1 MQTITYENISIE
13 GTPLQR
19 ILHLEIKH
27 KSNEHGQAVII
38 GEADLAAAQEYAAR
52 VDGSTT
58 VTIKTSAKGQPA
70 VLFVGSV
77 GNAGIQK
84 QGAYARM
91 TLKLSSMSI
100 LLDSKRNNK
109 SFQRTSM
116 SHEEVIQSVLQG
128 EADISME
135 VSDKPIGS
143 IIMQYN
149 ETNWEFT
156 KRMAAVFGAPVIT
169 NLTTKKP
176 HLTIGLPAEGK
187 TYQASDIE
195 TMSGMDEE
203 KYAQMSADG
212 SNTNMLQEDFMG
224 TSIESYQYVFL
235 GDKISY
241 GGSSQKVQGVY
252 STLQSGILKTTISL
266 ATEGGFSQPQKVNGQ
281 VSGKMFSGTVKA
293 VERDKVQVHLTDID
307 SSYDEGGDYWFPY
320 STAYSSNDGSGFYC
334 MPEVDDTVRVFFP
347 SGKEGSA
354 FAASSVCVS
363 PLDNPKHKRWR
374 TPGGKEILFT
384 EEGIFITCKENKI
397 FINLTDED
405 GITIQSSKDINI
417 CAANN
422 VSVIGNKDV
431 LVEAENN
438 IMISTAQS
446 YIDIQKERIEIGADN
461 ILIN

>member
-1 MQTITYENISIE
+1 MQTITYENIKVE
-13 GTPLQR
+13 GAPIQR

-27 KSNEHGQAVII
+27 KSNEHGQAVVI
-38 GEADLAAAQEYAAR
+38 GEADIAAAQEYANR
-52 VDGSTT
+52 VNGKST

-77 GNAGIQK
+77 SNAGIQK
-84 QGAYARM
+84 QGTYARI
-91 TLKLSSMSI
+91 TLKLSSTSI
-100 LLDSKRNNK
+100 FLDSKRNNK
-109 SFQRTSM
+109 SFQRTGM
-116 SHEEVIQSVLQG
+116 SYEEVIKSAIQG
-128 EADISME
+128 EADITMQ

-176 HLTIGLPAEGK
+176 HITIGLPTGAK

-195 TMSGMDEE
+195 TASGMDEE
-203 KYAQMSADG
+203 RYAGLAASQG
-212 SNTNMLQEDFMG
+212 TENMMQKDFMG
-224 TSIESYQYVFL
+224 TSIDSYQYVFL

-241 GGSSQKVQGVY
+241 GGNTQKVQGVY
-252 STLQSGILKTTISL
+252 STLHSGILKTTISV
-266 ATEGGFSQPQKVNGQ
+266 AAKGGFAQPQKVNGQ
-281 VSGKMFSGTVKA
+281 VSGKMFSGTVQA
-293 VERDKVQVHLTDID
+293 VKRDMVQVHLTDID
-307 SSYDEGGDYWFPY
+307 SAYDAGGDYWFPY

-334 MPEVDDTVRVFFP
+334 MPAEGDTVRVFFP

-354 FAASSVCVS
+354 FAASSVSVS

-405 GITIQSSKDINI
+405 GITIQSDKDINI

-422 VSVIGNKDV
+422 VLVMGNKDV
-431 LVEAENN
+431 VVEAENN
-438 IMISTAQS
+438 ILISTAQS
-446 YIDIQKERIEIGADN
+446 YIDIKKEGIEIGAEN
-461 ILIN
+461 VLIN

>member
-1 MQTITYENISIE
+1 MQTITYENIKVE
-13 GTPLQR
+13 GAPFQK

-27 KSNEHGQAVII
+27 KSNEHGQAVVT
-38 GEADLAAAQEYAAR
+38 GEADLATAQEYAGR
-52 VDGSTT
+52 VNQNTT
-58 VTIKTSAKGQPA
+58 VTIKTSASGQPA
-70 VLFVGSV
+70 VLFLGTVSNVSV
-77 GNAGIQK
+77 QK

-91 TLKLSSMSI
+91 TLKLSSTSI

-116 SHEEVIQSVLQG
+116 SHEEVIQSALQG
-128 EADISME
+128 EGDISME

-143 IIMQYN
+143 IVMQYN

-156 KRMAAVFGAPVIT
+156 KRMAAVFNAPVIV
-169 NLTTKKP
+169 NLVTQKP
-176 HLTIGLPAEGK
+176 HLTIGLPTGGK

-203 KYAQMSADG
+203 KYAQMAADG
-212 SNTNMLQEDFMG
+212 SNGNMLQEDFMG
-224 TSIESYQYVFL
+224 TKLESYQYVFL

-241 GGSSQKVQGVY
+241 GGSNQKVQGVY
-252 STLQSGILKTTISL
+252 STLQSGMLKTTISL
-266 ATEGGFSQPQKVNGQ
+266 ATESGFSQPQKVNGQ

-293 VERDKVQVHLTDID
+293 VKRDLVQVHLTDID
-307 SSYDEGGDYWFPY
+307 SSYDDGGDYWFPY

-334 MPEVDDTVRVFFP
+334 MPEVGDTVRVFFP

-384 EEGIFITCKENKI
+384 EEGIFITCKENKV
-397 FINLTDED
+397 FINLTDAD
-405 GITIQSSKDINI
+405 GITIQSDKDINV

-422 VSVIGNKDV
+422 VLVMGNKDV
-431 LVEAENN
+431 VVEAENN
-438 IMISTAQS
+438 ILISTAQS
-446 YIDIQKERIEIGADN
+446 YIDMKKEGIEIGATN

>member
-1 MQTITYENISIE
+1 MQTITYENIKVE
-13 GTPLQR
+13 GAPFQKILQ
-19 ILHLEIKH
+19 LEIKH
-27 KSNEHGQAVII
+27 KSNEHGQAIVS
-38 GEADLAAAQEYAAR
+38 GEADLAEAQEYTSRANG
-52 VDGSTT
+52 DTT
-58 VTIKTSAKGQPA
+58 VTIKTSAEGQPA
-70 VLFVGSV
+70 ILFVGSV
-77 GNAGIQK
+77 SNAGIQK

-91 TLKLSSMSI
+91 TLKLNSTSI

-109 SFQRTSM
+109 SFQRTGM
-116 SHEEVIQSVLQG
+116 SHEEVIQSALQG
-128 EADISME
+128 EAGISMV

-156 KRMAAVFGAPVIT
+156 KRIAAAFGAPVIT

-176 HLTIGLPAEGK
+176 QLTIGLPAGGK

-203 KYAQMSADG
+203 RYAQMAADG
-212 SNTNMLQEDFMG
+212 SDANMMQEDFMG
-224 TSIESYQYVFL
+224 TKIESYQYVFL
-235 GDKISY
+235 GDQVSY
-241 GGSSQKVQGVY
+241 GGSNRKVQGVY
-252 STLQSGILKTTISL
+252 SSLQSGILKTTISL
-266 ATEGGFSQPQKVNGQ
+266 ATDSGFSQPQKVNGQ

-293 VERDKVQVHLTDID
+293 VERDMVQVHLTDID
-307 SSYDEGGDYWFPY
+307 SSYDDGGDYWFPY

-334 MPEVDDTVRVFFP
+334 MPEVGDTVRVFFP

-405 GITIQSSKDINI
+405 GITIESGKDINV

-422 VSVIGNKDV
+422 VLVMGNKDV
-431 LVEAENN
+431 VVEAENN
-438 IMISTAQS
+438 ILISTAQS
-446 YIDIQKERIEIGADN
+446 YIDIQKESIEIGADN